1 MRWHPSS
8 IAPCLTLSRQAQP
21 KAGVDFNC
29 DSEADCHNLT
39 SAAGVELVGTADI
52 HKGRLRLTRQ
62 GDPALS
68 STTIGYEN
76 VLQPLTPGRADP
88 RTPDTTFDSGSAI
101 FSLPPGTHVLQLQI
115 EFNVVVGG
123 IYDVAAK
130 ASPYP
135 TAGVYPKRQ

>member
-1 MRWHPSS
+1 M
-8 IAPCLTLSRQAQP
+8 
-21 KAGVDFNC
+21 DFNC

-39 SAAGVELVGTADI
+39 SAAGVELAGTADI

-62 GDPALS
+62 RPALS

-88 RTPDTTFDSGSAI
+88 RTPDTRFDSGSAI
-101 FSLPPGTHVLQLQI
+101 FSLLPGTHVLQLQI

-123 IYDVAAK
+123 TTMMAAK
-130 ASPYP
+130 AAPYP